1 MCIKLQ
7 NQDKENKD
15 LDKKIRKK
23 KLLSWIL
30 TDSPDWFI
38 YQSKKTFGKY
48 IKNNEI
54 QLHELN
60 PNEEHSFCT
69 LLDLLKGVSDNTIIV
84 EFDGQHEPKFKSNI
98 IK

>member
-1 MCIKLQ
+1 MHRTA
-7 NQDKENKD
+7 NSNKENKD

-23 KLLSWIL
+23 DPLFWIL

-60 PNEEHSFCT
+60 PNEEHNFCI
-69 LLDLLKGVSDNTIIV
+69 LLDLLKGVTDNTIIV